1 MNKIIYF
8 TNKDT
13 GQILTIDRFLKEIAK
28 WDDIGEV
35 WTINDIDLSE
45 VIYGKVNAN
54 IKFIN
59 ANYTRI
65 KTIEMKYY
73 PNWNFTMKK
82 REGED

>member
-59 ANYTRI
+59 ANFTKI
-65 KTIEMKYY
+65 KTIEMKHY
-73 PNWNFTMKK
+73 PSWNFTIKK